1 MEMEI
6 GNNITES
13 NISTTASL
21 ISMDESSIIT
31 NDNQTIQA
39 PMEDCTGLEVALQ
52 VRYKLRG

>member
-31 NDNQTIQA
+31 NDNQTIRA

-52 VRYKLRG
+52 VRYKLQG

>member
-21 ISMDESSIIT
+21 ISMEESSIIT
-31 NDNQTIQA
+31 NDNQTIRA

-52 VRYKLRG
+52 VNYK